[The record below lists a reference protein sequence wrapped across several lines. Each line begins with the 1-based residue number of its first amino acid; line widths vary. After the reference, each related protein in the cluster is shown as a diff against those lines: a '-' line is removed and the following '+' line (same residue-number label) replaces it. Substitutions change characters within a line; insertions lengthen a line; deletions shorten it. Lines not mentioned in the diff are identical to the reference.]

1 MLESATRSKAR
12 WYATVT
18 DLNYLRAPNENDFV
32 DLLRSLGATVFR
44 MDSPADLLI
53 GYAGKDRLAEV
64 QSNDLRRG
72 KRIGAKRADW
82 NGAPVA
88 ILRTTDDVVSLLKTM
103 EHT

>member
-12 WYATVT
+12 WYANAK
-18 DLNYLRAPNENDFV
+18 DLNYLRAPNENELV

-64 QSNDLRRG
+64 WSNDIRRG
-72 KRIGAKRADW
+72 RRIGGKRADW
-82 NGAPVA
+82 NGAAVA
-88 ILRTTDDVVSLLKTM
+88 VLRTTEDVSELLKTM
-103 EHT
+103 ERT